1 MALSTELA
9 EKVEALYREHL
20 TREFGNTPSF
30 DPITV
35 EPATDEAGED
45 TFLVTIVYEGVERT
59 IDPRKAIRVLN
70 ALATPFEEL
79 GIPPVLI
86 QDLVPKDEYPVL
98 LDLRAELPY
107 DDEDRERTGNTSSTR
122 PNSLQA
128 RDPQHPREDPV
139 SSHCKD

>member
-20 TREFGNTPSF
+20 AREFGDQPVF

-35 EPATDEAGED
+35 EPATDEAGEE
-45 TFLVTIVYEGVERT
+45 TFLVTIVYKGGEHT
-59 IDPRKAIRVLN
+59 IDPLKAIRVLN

-86 QDLVPKDEYPVL
+86 QDLVPKDEYPTL
-98 LDLRAELPY
+98 LELRAESPY
-107 DDEDRERTGNTSSTR
+107 DEE
-122 PNSLQA
+122 
-128 RDPQHPREDPV
+128 E
-139 SSHCKD
+139 